1 MEQFNDKKNSME
13 TVEEIPLIDI
23 LYKDTYRIDSYLAQL
38 LNGTLRSIKEQETT
52 LQGASLSG
60 KLDLKFLQAESNG
73 KGSAGNLIEHD
84 IDPHDRNVLSFL
96 EILDLSPVRAL
107 PPGADGMLVHLQ
119 GNLCV
124 RNYKILGELVQAA
137 EKNKG
142 VLPVPANNIKR
153 ISSYFNVL
161 KSIVPFD
168 IEMEFSLPSGDTV
181 HGMMKEDCL
190 LTDYRSLLATYGR
203 ALPGLWNVIGIL
215 DVKPPSHET
224 EGESI
229 RSILDTFV
237 SIVDKFYYNDEK
249 HSFIPILIFRELIK

>member
-107 PPGADGMLVHLQ
+107 HQ
-119 GNLCV
+119 
-124 RNYKILGELVQAA
+124 
-137 EKNKG
+137 
-142 VLPVPANNIKR
+142 VPTGCSCICKAI
-153 ISSYFNVL
+153 
-161 KSIVPFD
+161 
-168 IEMEFSLPSGDTV
+168 
-181 HGMMKEDCL
+181 
-190 LTDYRSLLATYGR
+190 
-203 ALPGLWNVIGIL
+203 
-215 DVKPPSHET
+215 
-224 EGESI
+224 
-229 RSILDTFV
+229 FV
-237 SIVDKFYYNDEK
+237 SETIKFLVNWYK
-249 HSFIPILIFRELIK
+249 PLKKIKACSLCQPITSRGFHPILMY

>member
-1 MEQFNDKKNSME
+1 M
-13 TVEEIPLIDI
+13 
-23 LYKDTYRIDSYLAQL
+23 
-38 LNGTLRSIKEQETT
+38 
-52 LQGASLSG
+52 
-60 KLDLKFLQAESNG
+60 
-73 KGSAGNLIEHD
+73 
-84 IDPHDRNVLSFL
+84 
-96 EILDLSPVRAL
+96 
-107 PPGADGMLVHLQ
+107 
-119 GNLCV
+119 
-124 RNYKILGELVQAA
+124 
-137 EKNKG
+137 
-142 VLPVPANNIKR
+142 PANNIKR